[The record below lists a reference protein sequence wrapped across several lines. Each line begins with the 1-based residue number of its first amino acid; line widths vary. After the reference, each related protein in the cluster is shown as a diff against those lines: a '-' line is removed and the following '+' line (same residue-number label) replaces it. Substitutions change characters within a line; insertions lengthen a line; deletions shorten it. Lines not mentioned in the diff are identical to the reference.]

1 MALTLS
7 AALAWKTEKRPVT
20 QILFYVLALLAGVS
34 NPLQSAANA
43 ALNKGIGQPLAAA
56 LMVYAVALCGLLIC
70 TSVAAM
76 MGISFSGLSKIGSL
90 PWWAFVGGLCQLAF
104 TVAAAVSTQK
114 IGSAGFTVTV
124 LVVAV
129 VLSIALDKYGLM
141 GLEVRDATWPRLLGA
156 ALAVVGVTL
165 ISVF

>member
-1 MALTLS
+1 M
-7 AALAWKTEKRPVT
+7 T
-20 QILFYVLALLAGVS
+20 QILFYGLALLAGIS

-56 LMVYAVALCGLLIC
+56 LVVYAVALCGLLIC
-70 TSVAAM
+70 AGVAVM
-76 MGISFSGLSKIGSL
+76 MGISLGGLTKVGGL
-90 PWWAFVGGLCQLAF
+90 PWWAFVGGLCQLTF

-141 GLEVRDATWPRLLGA
+141 GLDVRDATWPRLLGA
-156 ALAVVGVTL
+156 AFAIVGVTL
-165 ISVF
+165 VSVF

>member
-1 MALTLS
+1 
-7 AALAWKTEKRPVT
+7 VT
-20 QILFYVLALLAGVS
+20 QVFFYGLALLAGIS

-43 ALNKGIGQPLAAA
+43 ALNKGIGQPLAAT
-56 LMVYAVALCGLLIC
+56 LVVYAVALCGLLIC
-70 TSVAAM
+70 TGIGAVA
-76 MGISFSGLSKIGSL
+76 GISLGGLSKVGGL
-90 PWWAFVGGLCQLAF
+90 PWWAFVGGLCQLTF

-156 ALAVVGVTL
+156 ALAIVGVTL
-165 ISVF
+165 VSIF